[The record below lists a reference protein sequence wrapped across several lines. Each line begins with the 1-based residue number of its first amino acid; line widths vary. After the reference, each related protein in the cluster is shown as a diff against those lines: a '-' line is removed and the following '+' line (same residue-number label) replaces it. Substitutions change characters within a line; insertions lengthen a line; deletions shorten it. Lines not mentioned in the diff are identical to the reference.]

1 MRTEIILWI
10 VAAAG
15 AYAYPAAAFSLN
27 RPHTPTPTPLPLPS
41 VDIAANDLPFTNTV
55 SSSLQRRELM
65 KRATFALTSLVVGI
79 TITAP
84 HKSNAYDNAV
94 PEYAQYIDKPKR
106 RGNPPKDLGIS
117 PRTTE
122 GKENLDE
129 VTKPGLRTCDGNP
142 NCFSTTGDYEL
153 ADRTQKGVDFLIA
166 PWIPSKDDP
175 APLKTLSGV
184 IQGYYKAGQGGI
196 DGGGFGVIKE
206 TDSYL
211 YLRFESLK
219 KGFIDDV
226 EFATTSTKET
236 PGILVRSASR
246 IGITDF
252 GVNAI
257 RLNSIA
263 AVLVKEKGWSIAEIT
278 PVTHRDYYEA
288 AIDAREAT
296 FDSSRKDMKG
306 AEEVKAQIEAT
317 TDASAR

>member
-15 AYAYPAAAFSLN
+15 AYPAAAFSLN
-27 RPHTPTPTPLPLPS
+27 RPHTPTPTPLPS
-41 VDIAANDLPFTNTV
+41 VDIAANDLPYTNTV

-79 TITAP
+79 TAP

-94 PEYAQYIDKPKR
+94 PEYAQYVDKPKR

-117 PRTTE
+117 LRTTE

-166 PWIPSKDDP
+166 PWIPPKEDP
-175 APLKTLSGV
+175 TPLQTLSGV
-184 IQGYYKAGQGGI
+184 IKGYYKAGQGGI
-196 DGGGFGVIKE
+196 DGGGFGIIKE

-226 EFATTSTKET
+226 EFALTKET